1 MINMDTLDKLK
12 AANTSL
18 EISAVDSARFS
29 KYGRIVA
36 GFSFEQFDSY
46 MMDSSEFPETGD
58 IYVASVPE
66 LEGVPVCSQV
76 SNHVYGE
83 LPVQIGYCNGN
94 NSMLNGLEYH
104 KCSEVIYAVTDI
116 VLLLGH
122 IWDIKENKYYSEN
135 IEAFYLPQG
144 CAVEVYATTLHFA
157 PCKVD
162 SSGFKSVIMLAKG
175 TNYTLDEEYGI
186 KSSEDEL
193 LFMTNKW
200 LIVHPDATS
209 LVDDKAYVGIVGE
222 NIEVMTI

>member
-1 MINMDTLDKLK
+1 MNTLDKLK
-12 AANTSL
+12 ATNTSV
-18 EISAVDSARFS
+18 EINAVVGMGFS

-36 GFSFEQFDSY
+36 GYSFEQFDSY
-46 MMDSSEFPETGD
+46 MMDSSELPDTGNT
-58 IYVASVPE
+58 YVASVAE
-66 LEGVPVCSQV
+66 LEDAPVCLQV
-76 SNHVYGE
+76 RNSIYGE
-83 LPVQIGYCNGN
+83 MPIEVGYCNGN
-94 NSMLNGLEYH
+94 NTMLNGLEYH

-122 IWDIKENKYYSEN
+122 IWDIEENKYSSEK

-162 SSGFKSVIMLAKG
+162 SNGFRSVIILTKG
-175 TNYTLDEEYGI
+175 TNYVLDHEHSI
-186 KSSEDEL
+186 KSCENEL

-200 LIVHPDATS
+200 LIAHPDATN
-209 LVDDKAYVGIVGE
+209 LVDNKAYVGIVGE